1 MGIMAVTKFFE
12 NLNYLDKYD
21 VNLPLRW
28 TQILDTLSTSSNI
41 AYTQISLIDEE
52 VGEDFQRKTERIGR
66 KINDENLY
74 SEEELKELCE
84 RKDEMRLPE

>member
-1 MGIMAVTKFFE
+1 MGVMAVTKFFE
-12 NLNYLDKYD
+12 NLNYLERYD

-41 AYTQISLIDEE
+41 AYTQISLIDED
-52 VGEDFQRKTERIGR
+52 VGEDFQRKTERINR

-74 SEEELKELCE
+74 SEEELQELCD